1 MKLKESNERLDV
13 YFFTL
18 KNHDKLKGLVFVHKY
33 QVPTITIFLGSHLV
47 FEKQKKEKIHEYF
60 LESIKK
66 PIDTKALSDEILQTL
81 NLKESATEIIL

>member
-1 MKLKESNERLDV
+1 
-13 YFFTL
+13 
-18 KNHDKLKGLVFVHKY
+18 

-47 FEKQKKEKIHEYF
+47 FEKQKKEKSMNIF
-60 LESIKK
+60 WKASKK